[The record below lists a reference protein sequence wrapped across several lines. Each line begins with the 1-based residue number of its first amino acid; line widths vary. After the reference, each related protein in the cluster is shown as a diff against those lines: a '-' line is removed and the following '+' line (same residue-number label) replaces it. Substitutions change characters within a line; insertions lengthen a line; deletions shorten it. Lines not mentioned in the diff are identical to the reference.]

1 MWTSAQLKARAKE
14 KLKKY
19 FLEALLV
26 SFIVGLI
33 TGSSGSVSTGGTGIT
48 MGTETEDLSDLM
60 EESFE
65 WGEHVLEGDY
75 DRDEIIEQM
84 PMMIRQ
90 FLGENRLLTGIL
102 VGTILVSLII
112 SLIIGIFVIPIIE
125 VSKNRYYMESRAMD
139 RGAGIGKLLW
149 GFNRNYL
156 NIIWTMFLRSFII
169 FLGSLCCG
177 LPGIYAAF
185 CFYMVPY
192 ILAENPGMSAGE
204 ALRMSN
210 EMMKGNKFRT
220 FVLRLSFIGW
230 SILAALIGV
239 FTCGLGSYLV
249 IPYIEATMAELYA
262 ELRIPFAGGLNG
274 FGNPEHGPYG
284 PANDNYV
291 YGQYE
296 ERGEYYAAQQSEF
309 SSSERNEYPGE
320 GKEPGIKEHAD
331 GSRNPDFGSDQG
343 RTTMSDS
350 RVQTVVSEPWEKEQ
364 QVNNETGHVRG
375 YYLNG
380 VFYPYSEEELKAM
393 DGEK

>member
-19 FLEALLV
+19 FLEALIV
-26 SFIVGLI
+26 SFIFGLI
-33 TGSSGSVSTGGTGIT
+33 TGVGGSVSTGTGSISAGSE
-48 MGTETEDLSDLM
+48 MEDFEDIL
-60 EESFE
+60 EESYE
-65 WGEHVLEGDY
+65 WGEHIAAGDY
-75 DRDEIIEQM
+75 DAEQLIKEMPHEI
-84 PMMIRQ
+84 RR
-90 FLGENRLLTGIL
+90 LLSENRLVTGIL

-112 SLIIGIFVIPIIE
+112 SLAIGIFLTPIIE
-125 VSKNRYYMESRAMD
+125 VSKNRYYMESRALD

-156 NIIWTMFLRSFII
+156 NIVWTMFLRGFII

-192 ILAENPGMSAGE
+192 ILAENPEMRAGD

-210 EMMKGNKFRT
+210 EMMKGYKFRT

-230 SILAALIGV
+230 SILAGLLGA

-262 ELRIPFAGGLNG
+262 ELRSPFAGGLNG

-284 PANDNYV
+284 PSNDDNI
-291 YGQYE
+291 YGSYE
-296 ERGEYYAAQQSEF
+296 ERGEYYASQSEF

-320 GKEPGIKEHAD
+320 RKEPGTEEHAD
-331 GSRNPDFGSDQG
+331 GSRNPDLGHYQG
-343 RTTMSDS
+343 KQSWSDS
-350 RVQTVVSEPWEKEQ
+350 QVQTVVTEHMDKEEK
-364 QVNNETGHVRG
+364 VNSDTSHVRG

-380 VFYPYSEEELKAM
+380 VFYPYTEEELKAM

>member
-33 TGSSGSVSTGGTGIT
+33 TGSGGSGSVSTGGTGIT

-65 WGEHVLEGDY
+65 WGEHILEGDY

-296 ERGEYYAAQQSEF
+296 ERGE
-309 SSSERNEYPGE
+309 
-320 GKEPGIKEHAD
+320 
-331 GSRNPDFGSDQG
+331 
-343 RTTMSDS
+343 TTMSDS
-350 RVQTVVSEPWEKEQ
+350 QVQTVVSEPWEKEQ